1 MDQHDVDL
9 LGSNPNWRQVL
20 LAYRSALE
28 APAGADEQLGA
39 LIAKGFRPRV
49 REVDGVPAE
58 QISRIHGKLIAHGFL
73 QVEIADRTGGM
84 LYQLTQTGRRACTQL
99 ANVTEND
106 SDTEVDS
113 NSLATIS

>member
-9 LGSNPNWRQVL
+9 LGSNPDWRQVL

-28 APAGADEQLGA
+28 APAGADEQLGE

-49 REVDGVPAE
+49 REVDGIQPE
-58 QISRIHGKLIAHGFL
+58 LISRIHGKLIAHGFL

-84 LYQLTQTGRRACTQL
+84 LYQLTQAGRRACVQL
-99 ANVTEND
+99 WNVSDVD
-106 SDTEVDS
+106 SEVDS
-113 NSLATIS
+113 NSHATIS